1 MAERAGSRR
10 RTLALAL
17 GVPAALLILGVLAGL
32 GYLLMAYPNQPGPG
46 SGRVVELELPRGAS
60 VGEAASRLS
69 SAGALREART
79 FSWYARLLGAGARLR
94 EGTVLMYDSM
104 SPRELLQRI
113 ARGYGS
119 AELRVVIPEGFSRFD
134 IARRLARWG
143 VCQEQAFLSAVE
155 DPALLSE
162 LGIDGDSAEG
172 WLFADTYRLRDDLPP
187 AAVLRRLVGNA
198 RRRTTPLFAE
208 HAAVLAALEAEVGLD
223 LQGVITLA
231 SIVEEEAHVA
241 EERPVI
247 AGVFLNRLRD
257 PAWKPRRLQADP
269 TVAYGCAVLP
279 SLPSCQG
286 FDGKRI
292 TRAMLVDASNPYN
305 TYRHDGLPPG
315 PIANPGLASL
325 RAVLEPARHDYY
337 YFVAIGGGRHRF
349 SRSLEEHHA
358 ATAGAQAP

>member
-1 MAERAGSRR
+1 MAEGRSRR
-10 RTLALAL
+10 RKLWFAL
-17 GVPAALLILGVLAGL
+17 GLPVALLVLGVLAGL
-32 GYLLMAYPNQPGPG
+32 GYLLMTYPNQRGPG
-46 SGRVVELELPRGAS
+46 LGRVVELALPPGTRVAEVAS
-60 VGEAASRLS
+60 QLS
-69 SAGALREART
+69 AAGALRDART
-79 FSWYARLLGAGARLR
+79 FSWYAQVLGADARMR
-94 EGTVLMYDSM
+94 QGTVLAYDSM
-104 SPRELLQRI
+104 SPRELLQRV

-119 AELRVVIPEGFSRFD
+119 VELRIVIPEGFSRFD

-143 VCQEQAFLSAVE
+143 VCEEQAFLRAVQ

-162 LGIDGDSAEG
+162 LGIEGDSAEG
-172 WLFADTYRLRDDLPP
+172 YLFADTYRLLDELPP
-187 AAVLRRLVGNA
+187 AAVVKRLVANA
-198 RRRTTPLFAE
+198 RRRTTPLFEE
-208 HAAVLAALEAEVGLD
+208 HAAALATLQAEVGLD
-223 LQGVITLA
+223 LQGVVTLA

-241 EERPVI
+241 DERPVI

-269 TVAYGCAVLP
+269 TVAYGCALMP

-286 FDGKRI
+286 FDGKHI
-292 TRAMLVDASNPYN
+292 TRAMLVDANNPYN
-305 TYRHDGLPPG
+305 TYRRDGLPPG

-325 RAVLEPARHDYY
+325 RAVLEPAIHDYY